1 MGVESLRKMD
11 AEPLSRTRGAAIL
24 VIGDEILSGR
34 TQDTNTGYIA
44 RWLGVLGIPVREARV
59 VPDIEAEIVT
69 AVRALSARYDY
80 VFSTGGIGPTHDD
93 ITADCMAAAF
103 RTGID
108 FHPSVFAALAQRYA
122 ALSIGP
128 FNEARQRMARIPYGA
143 SLIAN
148 PLSAAPGFQIGN
160 VFVMAGIPA
169 VMQAMLEDVRH
180 RLVAGQALSAVT
192 VSVYLGEGTIA
203 AGLASLQKTYPDVP
217 LGSYPF
223 SRDGKL
229 GTSLVARGSNAAQL
243 GEVREALVAMVRAA
257 GAEPLGDSA

>member
-1 MGVESLRKMD
+1 MDVE
-11 AEPLSRTRGAAIL
+11 PPSRTRGAAIL

-44 RWLGVLGIPVREARV
+44 RWLAQLGIPVREARV
-59 VPDIEAEIVT
+59 VPDIEAEIVA
-69 AVRALSARYDY
+69 AVRALSGRYDY

-108 FHPSVFAALAQRYA
+108 YHPAVFAALAARYA
-122 ALSIGP
+122 SMNIGV

-148 PLSAAPGFQIGN
+148 SLSAAPGFQIGN

-169 VMQAMLEDVRH
+169 VMQAMLEDVRG
-180 RLVAGQALSAVT
+180 RLPAGQALSAVT

-203 AGLASLQKTYPDVP
+203 AGLAGLQKNFPDVP

-223 SRDGKL
+223 SRDGKF
-229 GTSLVARGSNAAQL
+229 GTSLVARGSDQGRL
-243 GEVREALVAMVRAA
+243 GEVKAALIDMVRAA
-257 GAEPLGDSA
+257 GGEPLAEA

>member
-1 MGVESLRKMD
+1 MG
-11 AEPLSRTRGAAIL
+11 AEDLARVRGAAIL

-44 RWLGVLGIPVREARV
+44 RWLAQIGIPVREARV
-59 VPDIEAEIVT
+59 VPDIEAEIVA

-93 ITADCMAAAF
+93 ITADSMAAAF

-108 FHPSVFAALAQRYA
+108 YHPAVFAALAARYA
-122 ALSIGP
+122 AMNIGP
-128 FNEARQRMARIPYGA
+128 FNEARQRMARIPFGA

-148 PLSAAPGFQIGN
+148 SLSAAPGFQIGN

-169 VMQAMLEDVRH
+169 VMQAMLEDVRG
-180 RLVAGQALSAVT
+180 RLAAGRALSAVT
-192 VSVYLGEGTIA
+192 VSAHLGEGTIA
-203 AGLASLQKTYPDVP
+203 AGLAALQKTYPDMP

-223 SRDGKL
+223 SREGKF
-229 GTSLVARGSNAAQL
+229 GTSLVARGSDAARL
-243 GEVREALVAMVRAA
+243 AEVREALVQLVKAA
-257 GAEPLGDSA
+257 GAEPMPE

>member
-1 MGVESLRKMD
+1 MD
-11 AEPLSRTRGAAIL
+11 AEPTSRTRGAAIL

-44 RWLGVLGIPVREARV
+44 RWLGQIGIPVREARV
-59 VPDIEAEIVT
+59 VPD
-69 AVRALSARYDY
+69 DY

-93 ITADCMAAAF
+93 ITADCMATAF
-103 RTGID
+103 GTAID
-108 FHPSVFAALAQRYA
+108 YHPGVFAALAARYA
-122 ALSIGP
+122 SMNIGP

-148 PLSAAPGFQIGN
+148 PLSAAPGFQLGN

-169 VMQAMLEDVRH
+169 VMQAMLEDVRR

-203 AGLASLQKTYPDVP
+203 AGLAGLQKTYPDVP

-223 SRDGKL
+223 ARDGRF
-229 GTSLVARGSNAAQL
+229 GTSLVARGNDAARL
-243 GEVREALVAMVRAA
+243 SEVREALVSMVRAA
-257 GAEPLGDSA
+257 GGEPLVEGAA

>member
-1 MGVESLRKMD
+1 MED
-11 AEPLSRTRGAAIL
+11 AGTRARGAAIL

-44 RWLGVLGIPVREARV
+44 RWLGQIGIPVREARV
-59 VPDIEAEIVT
+59 VADERPEIVA

-93 ITADCMAAAF
+93 ITADAMAAAF
-103 RTGID
+103 ETGID
-108 FHPSVFAALAQRYA
+108 FHPTVFAAMAARYA
-122 ALSIGP
+122 AMNIGP

-148 PLSAAPGFQIGN
+148 ALSGAPGFQIGN

-169 VMQAMLEDVRH
+169 VMQAMLEDLRR
-180 RLVAGQALSAVT
+180 RLVAGVPLASVT
-192 VSVYLGEGTIA
+192 VSVFLGEGTIA
-203 AGLASLQKTYPDVP
+203 AGLATLQKQFPDLP

-223 SRDGKL
+223 ARDGKF
-229 GTSLVARGSNAAQL
+229 GTSLVARGNDPGRL
-243 GEVREALVAMVRAA
+243 GQVREALISMVRAA
-257 GAEPLGDSA
+257 GAEPLGEGA

>member
-1 MGVESLRKMD
+1 MD
-11 AEPLSRTRGAAIL
+11 AQPHSRVRGAAVL

-44 RWLGVLGIPVREARV
+44 RWLAQLGIPVREARV
-59 VPDIEAEIVT
+59 VPDIEHEIVA
-69 AVRALSARYDY
+69 AVRALSVRYDY

-93 ITADCMAAAF
+93 ITADCMAKAF
-103 RTGID
+103 ETGID
-108 FHPSVFAALAQRYA
+108 FHPSVFAALAARYA
-122 ALSIGP
+122 SMSIGP

-148 PLSAAPGFQIGN
+148 ALSAAPGFQLGT

-169 VMQAMLEDVRH
+169 VMQAMLDDVRR
-180 RLVAGQALSAVT
+180 RLVVGRALSAVT

-203 AGLASLQKTYPDVP
+203 AGLAEVQKAFPDVP

-223 SRDGKL
+223 SKDGKY
-229 GTSLVARGSNAAQL
+229 GTSLVARGVDPGRL
-243 GEVREALVAMVRAA
+243 DEVKEALVSLVRTA
-257 GAEPLGDSA
+257 GGEPLVEEAA

>member
-1 MGVESLRKMD
+1 MD
-11 AEPLSRTRGAAIL
+11 AEPFSRTRGAAIL

-44 RWLGVLGIPVREARV
+44 RWLAQIGIPVREARV
-59 VPDIEAEIVT
+59 VPDIEAEIVA
-69 AVRALSARYDY
+69 AVRALSTRYDY

-93 ITADCMAAAF
+93 ITADCMAKAF
-103 RTGID
+103 GTGID
-108 FHPSVFAALAQRYA
+108 FHPAVFAALAARYA
-122 ALSIGP
+122 SMNIGP

-148 PLSAAPGFQIGN
+148 PLSGAPGFQLGN

-169 VMQAMLEDVRH
+169 VMQAMLDDVRG

-192 VSVYLGEGTIA
+192 VSVFLGEGTIA
-203 AGLASLQKTYPDVP
+203 AGLAGLQKTYPDVP

-223 SRDGKL
+223 AREGRF
-229 GTSLVARGSNAAQL
+229 GTSLVARGSDPAKL
-243 GEVREALVAMVRAA
+243 DEVKQALISMVRAA
-257 GAEPLGDSA
+257 GAEPLTEGAA